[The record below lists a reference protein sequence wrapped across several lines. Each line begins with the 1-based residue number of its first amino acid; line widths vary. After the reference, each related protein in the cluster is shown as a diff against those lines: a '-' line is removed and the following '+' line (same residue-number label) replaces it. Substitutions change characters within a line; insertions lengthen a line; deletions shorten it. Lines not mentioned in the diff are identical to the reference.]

1 MMRGIER
8 LDDVRKRMTRNS
20 LGPAEDI
27 LSATRDAEPVTR
39 NLQPGADKKVIHLKD
54 RNYYMLEKDLILR
67 NPLRL
72 MGHENED
79 ILPEGSFG
87 AVLARAGV
95 GKTAFLVQLALN
107 SMLKS
112 RNVIHISLDDPVKK
126 VCLWYEEVVRNIAD
140 QYNVKQ
146 MDQLWEA
153 ILQHRFVMTFKV
165 ESFSVPKLEERLT
178 DLTEQG
184 IFFPQMILID
194 GLPVDE
200 TAGKTLSDLKAL
212 AKKDSIPVWFAIRT
226 HRHEEPGADGMP
238 PQLSEFADLF
248 EVVIQLKPVEKEIH
262 VKALK
267 GASPPSGQP
276 PLLLDPSTMLVKD
289 KK

>member
-1 MMRGIER
+1 MRDIGG
-8 LDDVRKRMTRNS
+8 LDDAMKPTTRT
-20 LGPAEDI
+20 GAEHDSDI
-27 LSATRDAEPVTR
+27 HPVTPCPEPLIR
-39 NLQPGADKKVIHLKD
+39 HQRSEREKRIIYLKD
-54 RNYYMLEKDLILR
+54 RNDYMLEKDLILR

-72 MGHENED
+72 MGHETED
-79 ILPEGSFG
+79 ILPKGGFG

-112 RNVIHISLDDPVKK
+112 RNVVHISLDDPVKK

-140 QYNVKQ
+140 QYRIKQ
-146 MDQLWEA
+146 MGQLWEA

-165 ESFSVPKLEERLT
+165 EIFSVPKLEERLT

-184 IFFPQMILID
+184 IFYPQMILID

-200 TAGKTLSDLKAL
+200 ETGKTLSELKAL
-212 AKKDSIPVWFAIRT
+212 AKKESMPVWFAIRT
-226 HRHEEPGADGMP
+226 HRHEEPGPDGMP
-238 PQLSEFADLF
+238 PQLSGFADLF
-248 EVVIQLKPVEKEIH
+248 EVVIQLQPVEKEIH

-267 GASPPSGQP
+267 GLTGPSGHSS
-276 PLLLDPSTMLVKD
+276 LLLDPSTMLVKD
-289 KK
+289 KR

>member
-1 MMRGIER
+1 MRGIEG
-8 LDDVRKRMTRNS
+8 LDDVGKRMTGNS
-20 LGPAEDI
+20 VEPAEDI
-27 LSATRDAEPVTR
+27 LSTTR
-39 NLQPGADKKVIHLKD
+39 NLQPGTDKKVIYLKD

-72 MGHENED
+72 MGHETED
-79 ILPEGSFG
+79 ILPEGGFG
-87 AVLARAGV
+87 AVVARAGV

-112 RNVIHISLDDPVKK
+112 KNVVHISLDDPVKK

-184 IFFPQMILID
+184 IFYPQMILID
-194 GLPVDE
+194 GLPFDE
-200 TAGKTLSDLKAL
+200 VEGKSLSDLKAL
-212 AKKDSIPVWFAIRT
+212 AKEGSIPVWFAVRT
-226 HRHEEPGADGMP
+226 HRHEEPGPDGMP

-248 EVVIQLKPVEKEIH
+248 EVVIQLQPVEKEIH

-267 GASPPSGQP
+267 GASPPAGQP

>member
-1 MMRGIER
+1 MMKGIEG
-8 LDDVRKRMTRNS
+8 LDKLRKRLTGSNVEPSKDLFSASRQ
-20 LGPAEDI
+20 PER
-27 LSATRDAEPVTR
+27 ATRSLPAR
-39 NLQPGADKKVIHLKD
+39 AGQKVIYLKD
-54 RNYYMLEKDLILR
+54 RDYYMLEKDLILR
-67 NPLRL
+67 NPLRR
-72 MGHENED
+72 MGQETED
-79 ILPEGSFG
+79 ILPEGGFG

-112 RNVIHISLDDPVKK
+112 KNVVHISLDDPVKK

-140 QYNVKQ
+140 QYHVKQ

-184 IFFPQMILID
+184 IFYPQMILID

-200 TAGKTLSDLKAL
+200 TAGQSLSDLKTL
-212 AKKDSIPVWFAIRT
+212 AKESSIPVWFALRT

-238 PQLSEFADLF
+238 PQLSAFAHLF
-248 EVVIQLKPVEKEIH
+248 EVVIQLQPVEKEIH

-267 GASPPSGQP
+267 GVAAPSGHP
-276 PLLLDPSTMLVKD
+276 SLLLDPSTMLVKD
-289 KK
+289 KE